1 MTYYEF
7 ALIRYVHNAA
17 SGECVNVGLAMLV
30 SQERRLR
37 VQFNTRYG
45 RIGQFFQDSFDGNH
59 YRNVVR
65 NLTDKFDELSEAF
78 RSEGGMFPT
87 IQDLPENFRGLMS
100 LVLPED
106 STTFR
111 LGPLCGGMIDDPDSR
126 FDELFRQFVTRH
138 ERPIRQ
144 GRQESQIWSDFE
156 RTVRERSPGTT
167 LRPRKLGNAD
177 YAYEFQGSYVNGTI
191 NVVEPISFDLLS
203 GSSIVEKANGWVGR
217 LVALRRGADFS
228 FNAILAPPPEKKLRA
243 DFDRAR
249 RLLAAQ
255 DNLVKHLVIEGEEP
269 GVLEQLLREIEE
281 TAHK

>member
-30 SQERRLR
+30 SQTRRLR

-87 IQDLPENFRGLMS
+87 IQDLPENLGGLMS

-111 LGPLCGGMIDDPDSR
+111 SGPMCGGVIDDSDAR

-156 RTVRERSPGTT
+156 RTVSDRSPGTT
-167 LRPRKLGNAD
+167 LQPRKLGTVD

-217 LVALRRGADFS
+217 LVALRRGVDFA
-228 FNAILAPPPEKKLRA
+228 FNAILAPPPEKKLRV

-255 DNLVKHLVIEGEEP
+255 DNLVQHLVIEGEEP

>member
-1 MTYYEF
+1 MTCYEF
-7 ALIRYVHNAA
+7 ALIKYVHNAA

-30 SQERRLR
+30 SQKRRLR

-87 IQDLPENFRGLMS
+87 IKDLPESFGGLMS

-167 LRPRKLGNAD
+167 LQPRKLGNAD

-217 LVALRRGADFS
+217 LVALRRGVDFS
-228 FNAILAPPPEKKLRA
+228 FNAILAPPPEKKLRV

-255 DNLVKHLVIEGEEP
+255 GNLVKHLVIEGEEP

>member
-1 MTYYEF
+1 MTNYEF
-7 ALIRYVHNAA
+7 ALIKYVHNAA

-30 SQERRLR
+30 PQERRLR

-65 NLTDKFDELSEAF
+65 NITDKFAELSEAF
-78 RSEGGMFPT
+78 KSEGGMFPMV
-87 IQDLPENFRGLMS
+87 QDLPQNLGGLMS

-106 STTFR
+106 STAFR
-111 LGPLCGGMIDDPDSR
+111 PGPLCGGMVEDPDSR

-138 ERPIRQ
+138 ERSIRQ
-144 GRQESQIWSDFE
+144 GRQESQIWSEFE
-156 RTVRERSPGTT
+156 RAVRERSPGTT
-167 LRPRKLGNAD
+167 LRPRRLGNKD
-177 YAYEFQGSYVNGTI
+177 YAYEFQGSYVNGSI

-217 LVALRRGADFS
+217 LIALRRGVDFS

-243 DFDRAR
+243 DFERAR

-255 DNLVKHLVIEGEEP
+255 DSLVKHLVIEGEDP

>member
-7 ALIRYVHNAA
+7 ALIKYVHNAA

-30 SQERRLR
+30 SQKHRLR
-37 VQFNTRYG
+37 VQFNTRYA

-65 NLTDKFDELSEAF
+65 NLTDNFDELSEAF
-78 RSEGGMFPT
+78 RSEGGKFPT
-87 IQDLPENFRGLMS
+87 IQDLPETFGGLMS

-111 LGPLCGGMIDDPDSR
+111 LGPLCGGMKGDPDSR

-156 RTVRERSPGTT
+156 RTVRDRSPGTT
-167 LRPRKLGNAD
+167 LQPRKLGNVD

-217 LVALRRGADFS
+217 LVALRRGVDFS
-228 FNAILAPPPEKKLRA
+228 FNAILAPPPEKKLRV

-255 DNLVKHLVIEGEEP
+255 DSLVKHLVIEGEEP

>member
-7 ALIRYVHNAA
+7 ALIKYVHNPA
-17 SGECVNVGLAMLV
+17 SGECVNAGLAMLV
-30 SQERRLR
+30 PQKRRLR

-65 NLTDKFDELSEAF
+65 SLADRFDELAEAF
-78 RSEGGMFPT
+78 GSESGIFPT
-87 IQDLPENFRGLMS
+87 IQNLPENFGGLMS

-111 LGPLCGGMIDDPDSR
+111 SGPVCGGMIDDPDSR

-138 ERPIRQ
+138 ERSIRQ
-144 GRQESQIWSDFE
+144 GRQELQIWSDFE
-156 RTVRERSPGTT
+156 RTVRDRSPGTT
-167 LRPRKLGNAD
+167 LQPRKLGNAD
-177 YAYEFQGSYVNGTI
+177 YAYEFQGSYVNGAV
-191 NVVEPISFDLLS
+191 NVVEPISFDLLA
-203 GSSIVEKANGWVGR
+203 GSSIVEKAKGWVGR
-217 LVALRRGADFS
+217 LVALRKGADFS
-228 FNAILAPPPEKKLRA
+228 FNAILAPPREKKLRA
-243 DFDRAR
+243 DFDRAH
-249 RLLAAQ
+249 RLLAAH
-255 DNLVKHLVIEGEEP
+255 DSLVKHLVIEGEEP